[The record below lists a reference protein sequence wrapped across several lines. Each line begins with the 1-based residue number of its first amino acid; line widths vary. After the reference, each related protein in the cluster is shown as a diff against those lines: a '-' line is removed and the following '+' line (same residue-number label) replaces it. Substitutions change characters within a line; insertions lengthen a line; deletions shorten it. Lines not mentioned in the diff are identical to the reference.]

1 MEPRWTGSD
10 AERGTKSSRV
20 WLIGEVTRLAVLAS
34 RLPGL
39 LVLLFSAYW
48 TGLRAPA
55 HLGIVYMTG
64 GVTEPNASLLEWV
77 VMTGIGAVGLM
88 LITRPS
94 HWFSSVDL
102 VAMFGAGWTLG
113 WTGFFALVFYNAEFW
128 DPDRRCTY
136 PSCWPGAY
144 QPLTVTGPLAVACL
158 LIVAVSAAG
167 RRRSW
172 KIRALVPA
180 GVYVVLN
187 LALAGL
193 WKPFLLPF
201 FTAAPPW

>member
-1 MEPRWTGSD
+1 MEPRETGSK
-10 AERGTKSSRV
+10 AEGHTKSSRV

-64 GVTEPNASLLEWV
+64 GVTEPDASSLEWV

-94 HWFSSVDL
+94 HWFGSVDL
-102 VAMFGAGWTLG
+102 VALFGAVWTLG
-113 WTGFFALVFYNAEFW
+113 WTAFFALVFYNAEFW

-144 QPLTVTGPLAVACL
+144 QPLAVTGCIAVGCL
-158 LIVAVSAAG
+158 LVVAMSTAG
-167 RRRSW
+167 RHRSW
-172 KIRALVPA
+172 RVRALIPA
-180 GVYVVLN
+180 GIYVVLN
-187 LALAGL
+187 LTLTGL
-193 WKPFLLPF
+193 WENSLLPLF
-201 FTAAPPW
+201 NAPPPW